1 MSQFQFNDIADEVA
15 ASQANANEA
24 QQGANYTPPPKGL
37 ARLRLVGYIEIG
49 KHEKKGQKGTKVEDQ
64 AHLIFE
70 LHGKGYEPKETE
82 DGLKIPHRITVKLNK
97 SLNEKATYYKLFKRM
112 NYEQKATSFIQ
123 LLGQGFLGNVGHF
136 TIPAADG
143 QPEKVIAN
151 FRDDAGQLTI
161 RPPRLET
168 MDEETGEV
176 VVKPVPVPAAIGDQ
190 RCFLWESKPEWFDKM
205 WPSIWVDNEEKDG
218 GFYVQ
223 LIKSALN
230 FAGSPI
236 EAYLKAK
243 GVDLGIPDAEDAKA
257 GKGKPAKP
265 AASDAEDPL
274 NNVG

>member
-1 MSQFQFNDIADEVA
+1 MSGFNFNEIADDVA

-24 QQGANYTPPPKGL
+24 QQGADYTPPPKGL
-37 ARLRLVGYIEIG
+37 ARLRFVGYIEIG
-49 KHEKKGQKGTKVEDQ
+49 KQEKKGQKGVKVEDQ

-151 FRDDAGQLTI
+151 FRDDSGQLTI

-176 VVKPVPVPAAIGDQ
+176 VVKTVPVPAAIGDQ
-190 RCFLWESKPEWFDKM
+190 RCFIWESKPEWFDKM

-230 FAGSPI
+230 FAGSSI

-257 GKGKPAKP
+257 GKGKATKP
-265 AASDAEDPL
+265 AASGEEDPL

>member
-1 MSQFQFNDIADEVA
+1 MSGFNFNEIADDVA

-24 QQGANYTPPPKGL
+24 KQGGDYTPPPKGL
-37 ARLRLVGYIEIG
+37 ARLRLVGYIEVG
-49 KHEKKGQKGTKVEDQ
+49 KHEKKWQNGVKVEDQ

-70 LHGKGYEPKETE
+70 LHGRGYEPKELE
-82 DGLKIPHRITVKLNK
+82 DGTKIPHRITVKLNK

-136 TIPAADG
+136 VIPASDG
-143 QPEKVIAN
+143 KPEVIIAN
-151 FRDDAGQLTI
+151 FRDDAGNLTI
-161 RPPRLET
+161 RPPRIEA
-168 MDEETGEV
+168 MDEESGEV
-176 VVKPVPVPAAIGDQ
+176 VVKPVPVPEAISDQ
-190 RCFLWESKPEWFDKM
+190 RCFIWEGKPEWFDKM

-218 GFYVQ
+218 GFYPQ

-230 FAGSPI
+230 FEGSPI

-257 GKGKPAKP
+257 GKGKAD
-265 AASDAEDPL
+265 SDDDVL
-274 NNVG
+274 NGVGD